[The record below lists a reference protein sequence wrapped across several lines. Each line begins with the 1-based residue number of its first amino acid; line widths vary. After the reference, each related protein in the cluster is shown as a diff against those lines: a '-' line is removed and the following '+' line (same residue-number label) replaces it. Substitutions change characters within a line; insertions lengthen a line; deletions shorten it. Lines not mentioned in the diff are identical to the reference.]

1 MNLSQKI
8 ELLIQK
14 KQISSS
20 QFADK
25 IGIPRS
31 SVSHIL
37 SGRNK
42 PSLDV
47 VQKILKAY
55 PELSAE
61 ELLFEDRM
69 LSIGTASSSKTESII
84 GTGPS
89 LFDAPNP
96 SPSESDKNSLPEQT
110 IVQSNLRRNRE
121 SAKNTIQPSSSPL
134 PDPVYSQA
142 MISRNHVNKKIER
155 VIIFYSDGSFSES
168 KPSE

>member
-8 ELLIQK
+8 ELLIQR

-47 VQKILKAY
+47 VQKILKAF
-55 PELSAE
+55 PELTAE
-61 ELLFEDRM
+61 ELLFDDRL
-69 LSIGTASSSKTESII
+69 LSLNSSAAPKLDLTQSS
-84 GTGPS
+84 PS
-89 LFDAPNP
+89 LFDAPQA
-96 SPSESDKNSLPEQT
+96 SPSESNKNSLAEPT

-121 SAKNTIQPSSSPL
+121 STKNNTGNTSMEMNVSQTAASFVPS
-134 PDPVYSQA
+134 
-142 MISRNHVNKKIER
+142 NHLTKKIER

>member
-8 ELLIQK
+8 ELLIQR

-47 VQKILKAY
+47 VQKILKAF
-55 PELSAE
+55 PELTAE
-61 ELLFEDRM
+61 ELLFDDRL
-69 LSIGTASSSKTESII
+69 LSFNSSSAAKIEVSSSS
-84 GTGPS
+84 PS
-89 LFDAPNP
+89 LFDAPEA
-96 SPSESDKNSLPEQT
+96 SPSESDKNSLTEPT

-121 SAKNTIQPSSSPL
+121 STKINQSNVNLMNNNSMVPSL
-134 PDPVYSQA
+134 PTSGT
-142 MISRNHVNKKIER
+142 HVTKKIER
-155 VIIFYSDGSFSES
+155 VIIFYTDGSFSES

>member
-8 ELLIQK
+8 ELLIQR

-47 VQKILKAY
+47 VQKILKAF
-55 PELSAE
+55 PELTAE
-61 ELLFEDRM
+61 ELLFDDRL
-69 LSIGTASSSKTESII
+69 LSLNSSSAPKIDVSHSN
-84 GTGPS
+84 PS
-89 LFDAPNP
+89 LFDVPEA
-96 SPSESDKNSLPEQT
+96 SPSESDKNSVVEPT
-110 IVQSNLRRNRE
+110 IVQSNLRRNRD
-121 SAKNTIQPSSSPL
+121 SAKIGTGNASAANIQSAAP
-134 PDPVYSQA
+134 SQA
-142 MISRNHVNKKIER
+142 ISNTHLIKKIER
-155 VIIFYSDGSFSES
+155 VIIFYSDGSFTES

>member
-8 ELLIQK
+8 ELLIQR

-47 VQKILKAY
+47 VQKILKAF
-55 PELSAE
+55 PELTAE
-61 ELLFEDRM
+61 ELLFDDRL
-69 LSIGTASSSKTESII
+69 LSLNSSPTSKIEVTNSN
-84 GTGPS
+84 PS
-89 LFDAPNP
+89 LFDAPEA
-96 SPSESDKNSLPEQT
+96 SPSESDKNSLAEPT

-121 SAKNTIQPSSSPL
+121 SAKISPSSGNSSMA
-134 PDPVYSQA
+134 VANQA
-142 MISRNHVNKKIER
+142 ASSTHLTKRIER
-155 VIIFYSDGSFSES
+155 VIIFYTDGSFTES

>member
-61 ELLFEDRM
+61 ELLFEDRI
-69 LSIGTASSSKTESII
+69 LSIGTSSSPKIESI
-84 GTGPS
+84 GSGPS
-89 LFDAPNP
+89 LFDAPIP

-121 SAKNTIQPSSSPL
+121 SAKNTIQPSSVPSP
-134 PDPVYSQA
+134 DSGYSHA
-142 MISRNHVNKKIER
+142 MISKNHINKKIER

>member
-8 ELLIQK
+8 ELLIQR

-47 VQKILKAY
+47 VQKILKAF
-55 PELSAE
+55 PELTAE
-61 ELLFEDRM
+61 ELLFDDRL
-69 LSIGTASSSKTESII
+69 LSVNSSPSQKIEVSSIS
-84 GTGPS
+84 PS
-89 LFDAPNP
+89 LFDAPEV
-96 SPSESDKNSLPEQT
+96 SPLESDKNSLAEST

-121 SAKNTIQPSSSPL
+121 SSKTSSGNPSSINSPGTSPSL
-134 PDPVYSQA
+134 PVS
-142 MISRNHVNKKIER
+142 NTHLTKKIER

>member
-8 ELLIQK
+8 ELLIQR

-47 VQKILKAY
+47 VQKILKAF
-55 PELSAE
+55 PELTAE
-61 ELLFEDRM
+61 ELLFDDRL
-69 LSIGTASSSKTESII
+69 LSLNSSPAPKMEVSSSS
-84 GTGPS
+84 PS
-89 LFDAPNP
+89 LFDAPEA
-96 SPSESDKNSLPEQT
+96 SPSELDKNSFAEPT

-121 SAKNTIQPSSSPL
+121 SAKNNSGNASSVNSNSTVPSLPVSSTHL
-134 PDPVYSQA
+134 T
-142 MISRNHVNKKIER
+142 KKIER
-155 VIIFYSDGSFSES
+155 VIIFYTDGSFSES